1 MSSYGTMGSMMDP
14 IRRGQVIADEGRRLP
29 QPSSEWRY
37 GGAPQ
42 APAPSP
48 SMPAL
53 QAPSMPTLQ
62 APSMPTLQAPSLSGT
77 FGQAIQGPAYQTH
90 AGLPSR
96 NFEQPRMV
104 ESYAPPTAPLPSA
117 MPQNMRSSDLASKS
131 WNRPGANPNSPMPQA
146 PMQRPWRQPLP
157 LVRSYWGSYQP
168 RQQTPM
174 QQTPYAPMQQTMYQ
188 SPLASLATPTGSA
201 AGLGGPWGF
210 QSQQVQS
217 PYVEAPDPAWWIYR
231 DEMNKRLA
239 DYFVKLN
246 DVQGQLDLQGRTG
259 AGGGVYTGGVSWNNM
274 TPAAQQQAMQGMQNA
289 GVK

>member
-37 GGAPQ
+37 KGAPQ

-48 SMPAL
+48 SMPTLPPPAF
-53 QAPSMPTLQ
+53 PS
-62 APSMPTLQAPSLSGT
+62 SGT

-90 AGLPSR
+90 
-96 NFEQPRMV
+96 
-104 ESYAPPTAPLPSA
+104 APLPSA

-131 WNRPGANPNSPMPQA
+131 WNRPGANPNSPPQA
-146 PMQRPWRQPLP
+146 PMQRSLGQRPQMPFA
-157 LVRSYWGSYQP
+157 RSYWGSYQ
-168 RQQTPM
+168 QQTPM

-188 SPLASLATPTGSA
+188 SPLASVATPTGSA

-231 DEMNKRLA
+231 DEINKRLA
-239 DYFVKLN
+239 DYFSKLN

-259 AGGGVYTGGVSWNNM
+259 AGGGVYTGGVPWNNM
-274 TPAAQQQAMQGMQNA
+274 SSAAQQQAMRGMQNA